1 MRIVI
6 TADPEIEVPPRLY
19 GGIERVVDGLVRRFR
34 ARGHQVCLVAKP
46 GSECPA
52 DAFYSWPGASSL
64 SASDSVRNAWAL
76 WKAAR
81 AFQPDVVH
89 SFSRIA
95 YLTPLL
101 RGSTPIVMSYQR
113 DPTMRT
119 VGLAVKLAAPGVLR
133 FTGCSEYIAGLG
145 RQAGGEWEGIPNFA
159 EMDAL
164 HFSPT
169 VAPDAPLVFLSRVEH
184 IKGAHWAIEIAR
196 RTGQRLIIAGNHS
209 DTGPE
214 GEYWR
219 EKIAPE
225 IGRDGVEY
233 VGAVNDDQKH
243 RVSQKLA
250 SALGDLRGKRIALW
264 GLAFKPRTDD
274 MRDAPSLTVIDD
286 LLGAGASVVAHDPIA
301 MDEARR
307 RLGSRITFAPDEYSA
322 LRGADALAVITDW
335 HEYRHPDFEQIK
347 SLLAKPI
354 IVDGRNLYSVE
365 GMKELGFTY
374 HSIGRL
380 PVGT

>member
-34 ARGHQVCLVAKP
+34 TRGHRVCLVAKP

-52 DAFYSWPGASSL
+52 DAFYPWPGASSL
-64 SASDSVRNAWAL
+64 STSDSLRNTWTL
-76 WKAAR
+76 WKAVC
-81 AFQPDVVH
+81 AFQPDVIQ

-101 RGSTPIVMSYQR
+101 RGGTPVVMSYQR

-119 VGLAVKLAAPGVLR
+119 VGLAVKLAARGVLR

-145 RQAGGEWEGIPNFA
+145 RKAGGEWLGIPNFA

-164 HFSPT
+164 KFSPT
-169 VAPDAPLVFLSRVEH
+169 VARDAPLVFLSRVES

-214 GEYWR
+214 GDYWR
-219 EKIAPE
+219 HE
-225 IGRDGVEY
+225 IEPQIGHGGIEY
-233 VGAVNDDQKH
+233 VGPVDDVQKNKLLGEARAMVVPIQWNEPFGIVFAEALACGTPIVSCPRGSLTEIVRPGVDGFLIKSVEEGCEAVARLDTIDRANCRRRAEEAYGPDVIVERYLDLYA
-243 RVSQKLA
+243 RARAGLA
-250 SALGDLRGKRIALW
+250 SR
-264 GLAFKPRTDD
+264 
-274 MRDAPSLTVIDD
+274 
-286 LLGAGASVVAHDPIA
+286 
-301 MDEARR
+301 
-307 RLGSRITFAPDEYSA
+307 
-322 LRGADALAVITDW
+322 
-335 HEYRHPDFEQIK
+335 
-347 SLLAKPI
+347 
-354 IVDGRNLYSVE
+354 
-365 GMKELGFTY
+365 
-374 HSIGRL
+374 
-380 PVGT
+380 